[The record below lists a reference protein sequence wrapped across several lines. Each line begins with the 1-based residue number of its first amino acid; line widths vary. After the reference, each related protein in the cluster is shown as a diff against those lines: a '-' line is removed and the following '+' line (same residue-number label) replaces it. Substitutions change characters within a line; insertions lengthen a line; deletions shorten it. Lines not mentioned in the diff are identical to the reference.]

1 MSLTFRY
8 LREFLTNNCVNEK
21 LYTKLFFLQT
31 MKKFVKFPHLNEQ
44 LVSTIFFLSTQE
56 TLLVEIRLLKT
67 VCRELQLQINTN
79 KTMQIINESSHM
91 TN

>member
-1 MSLTFRY
+1 MSLTRY
-8 LREFLTNNCVNEK
+8 LTEYLTNNYVNEK
-21 LYTKLFFLQT
+21 LDTKLFFLQT
-31 MKKFVKFPHLNEQ
+31 MKTIVKFSHLNKR

-56 TLLVEIRLLKT
+56 ILLVEIRLLKT

-79 KTMQIINESSHM
+79 KTMQFINESSHM

>member
-1 MSLTFRY
+1 MSLTRY
-8 LREFLTNNCVNEK
+8 LTEYSKNNYVNEK
-21 LYTKLFFLQT
+21 LDTKLFFLQT
-31 MKKFVKFPHLNEQ
+31 MKEIVKFSHLNKR

-56 TLLVEIRLLKT
+56 ILLVEIRLLKT

-79 KTMQIINESSHM
+79 KTMQFINESSHM

>member
-1 MSLTFRY
+1 MSLTRY
-8 LREFLTNNCVNEK
+8 LTEYSTNNYVNEK
-21 LYTKLFFLQT
+21 LDTKLFFLQT
-31 MKKFVKFPHLNEQ
+31 MKKIVKFSHLNKR

-56 TLLVEIRLLKT
+56 ILLVEIRLLKT

-79 KTMQIINESSHM
+79 KTMQFINESSHM